1 MDGLITVTHRRL
13 ARARGG
19 SGGIEEDGALESVL
33 DAAAVVGEHE
43 VGACG

>member
-1 MDGLITVTHRRL
+1 MDELITVTHRRL

-19 SGGIEEDGALESVL
+19 SGGVEEEVALESEL